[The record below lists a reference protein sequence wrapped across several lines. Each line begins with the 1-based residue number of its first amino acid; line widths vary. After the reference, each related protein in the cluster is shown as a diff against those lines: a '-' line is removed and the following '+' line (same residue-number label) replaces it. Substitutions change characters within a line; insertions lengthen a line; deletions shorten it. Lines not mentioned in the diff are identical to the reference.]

1 MILTYK
7 LVELIETHSDHLADS
22 LVEKVRQSP
31 YLPQYGNVPPV
42 DLKNRVKD
50 IYSHLGEWL
59 ENHKEQEIE
68 ARYTEIGAQRAYQGV
83 PLSQLNWTIVL
94 TKENLWD
101 YLRRSAVASDLK
113 ELSGELEMLQL
124 LDQFFD
130 RALYFAAVGYEKWQ
144 RLESIPKLHYG
155 PV

>member
-7 LVELIETHSDHLADS
+7 LVELIETNSDELANS

-31 YLPQYGNVPPV
+31 YLPEYRNVPAA
-42 DLKNRVKD
+42 DLKERVRG

-59 ENHKEQEIE
+59 EKRKEQDIE
-68 ARYTEIGAQRAYQGV
+68 ARYTEIGARRAEQGV

-101 YLRRSAVASDLK
+101 YLRRSSVANDLK

-130 RALYFAAVGYEKWQ
+130 RALYFAAVGYE
-144 RLESIPKLHYG
+144 LHQAKAG
-155 PV
+155 R